1 VSRLFLRYRGLSWKR
16 STILAEIYL
25 CHACSCHEILRRGGN
40 KRRGRCATT
49 ARRRRRPRRSRCAAA
64 ATTAPKRAPPPSW
77 RGRCAVPISLHI
89 TGRTIRLDFYFVIR
103 NEAAA
108 EIPLY
113 VYILLILMCVSHM
126 TETTI
131 ASG

>member
-25 CHACSCHEILRRGGN
+25 CRACSCHEILRRGGN
-40 KRRGRCATT
+40 TRRGRCATT

-64 ATTAPKRAPPPSW
+64 AATAPKRAPPPSW
-77 RGRCAVPISLHI
+77 RERCAVPSLHI

-108 EIPLY
+108 EIPLGLY
-113 VYILLILMCVSHM
+113 TTNSDVCVSYD
-126 TETTI
+126 
-131 ASG
+131 